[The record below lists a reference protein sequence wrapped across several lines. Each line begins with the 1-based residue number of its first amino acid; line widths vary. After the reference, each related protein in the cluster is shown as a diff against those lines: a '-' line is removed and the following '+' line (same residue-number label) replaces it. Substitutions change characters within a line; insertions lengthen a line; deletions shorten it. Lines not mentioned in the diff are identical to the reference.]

1 MSGRGSKDKNRFTQG
16 GTKNRIYQRKKSF
29 PRDPSRIES
38 PDGRFE
44 FTDLENVIS
53 SPATLAELKIK
64 DIPVLS
70 TSEFSKGLLKIPKP
84 MSPNPSE
91 SSALLTTSL
100 KSSCNSPDHSSG
112 ENNFNSKDFYLN
124 EYR

>member
-16 GTKNRIYQRKKSF
+16 GTRNRIYQRKKSF
-29 PRDPSRIES
+29 PDSARLES

-44 FTDLENVIS
+44 FTDLENVVS
-53 SPATLAELKIK
+53 SPVTLADLKGK
-64 DIPVLS
+64 DILS
-70 TSEFSKGLLKIPKP
+70 SSEFSKSLLKVPKP

-91 SSALLTTSL
+91 SSALMASFL

-112 ENNFNSKDFYLN
+112 ENSFNQKDF
-124 EYR
+124 ERM